1 MADRL
6 RPLVPKPLEW
16 IEHAPISFR
25 GSATTTA
32 SPDAVFEVLVDYPS
46 WPEWFPSVRSVEH
59 LGDQKEGVGS
69 RRRVRVPGAVFDEEF
84 IAWEPGARWT
94 FTGLAAQPRILA
106 ALVEDCRITSAG
118 GRTTLSYTM
127 YVEPVRRLG
136 ALTRLSAPM
145 VGRNLTKGMRNLAAR
160 AEGRAVR

>member
-6 RPLVPKPLEW
+6 RPLDPKPLDW
-16 IEHAPISFR
+16 IERAPLSFR

-32 SPDAVFEVLVDYPS
+32 SPDALFAILIDYPS

-59 LGDQKEGVGS
+59 VGDQKEGVGS

-94 FTGLAAQPRILA
+94 FTGLASRPRILA
-106 ALVEDCRITSAG
+106 ALVEDCRIEPKG
-118 GRTTLSYTM
+118 DRTEVSYTM
-127 YVEPVRRLG
+127 YVEPVRGLG
-136 ALTRLSAPM
+136 LPTKASAPM
-145 VGRNLTKGMRNLAAR
+145 LRRNLTKAMQNLAAW
-160 AEGRAVR
+160 AEGRPLA